1 MLYFIRSGQYVKI
14 GVAKN
19 PWSRLVGFQ
28 IASPDRLELLAVAP
42 GGFKEEQRVQ
52 REFASYHYRGEWYE
66 YKGDVKRLIE
76 FYREE
81 FPDLQQRPVFRD
93 AAQNGVRDDYKS
105 TPTNITPV
113 DAVRLVVNTAVAMAD
128 NEPAI
133 DVRSV
138 TESRRGPGILI
149 WIPGYVS
156 NGDTIIVASA
166 GMREGAAV
174 TEAATPA
181 PQEEQQL

>member
-1 MLYFIRSGQYVKI
+1 MS
-14 GVAKN
+14 
-19 PWSRLVGFQ
+19 
-28 IASPDRLELLAVAP
+28 ELLRQQQPKKKTASAAVP
-42 GGFKEEQRVQ
+42 
-52 REFASYHYRGEWYE
+52 S
-66 YKGDVKRLIE
+66 L
-76 FYREE
+76 
-81 FPDLQQRPVFRD
+81 PPVE
-93 AAQNGVRDDYKS
+93 
-105 TPTNITPV
+105 
-113 DAVRLVVNTAVAMAD
+113 AVRLVVNTAVAMAD

-174 TEAATPA
+174 TEAAPPA
-181 PQEEQQL
+181 PQEEQAP

>member
-14 GVAKN
+14 GVADN
-19 PWSRLVGFQ
+19 PWERLSNFQ
-28 IASPDRLELLAVAP
+28 IASPEKIELLAVAP
-42 GGFKEEQRVQ
+42 GSFDEEARHHSM
-52 REFASYHYRGEWYE
+52 FSKHHARGEWYHASE
-66 YKGDVKRLIE
+66 PILDFIYAT
-76 FYREE
+76 REKYHE
-81 FPDLQQRPVFRD
+81 IQERPVISLYANDRAK
-93 AAQNGVRDDYKS
+93 AAKKKRRFS
-105 TPTNITPV
+105 ISAV
-113 DAVRLVVNTAVAMAD
+113 DAVRLVVNTAVAMVD

-166 GMREGAAV
+166 GMSE
-174 TEAATPA
+174 EAAPTA
-181 PQEEQQL
+181 PQEEATP